1 MHLRNLHGTFVEPI
15 SQSTTTKLVP
25 MFSGSKLLSNNDI
38 LLPAVIYW
46 DKDERFKI
54 NRPQLPWT
62 KRRNEVL
69 WRGTAS
75 SGRNRHEN
83 WTRFQRHRLLSML
96 NGSQVEMS
104 LDDRHGEAIDA
115 YALQGEEQNRTW
127 TTHANAEYSLPHNFP
142 LPNQALYPLQ
152 SFALSILPDWIRSW
166 SNAAFIRLVCFP
178 ETKEYGCNYTGAWY
192 RQGVQTP
199 LHRMFNAKCLSDV
212 DGNSFSGRYRAFL
225 QSNSLPIKATVYNE
239 WHDDRL
245 IPWKHFVPMDNIFI
259 DLWAILEYLISHEDV
274 AEKIALEGQ
283 AWAEKVLREEDML
296 AYVYR
301 LMLEYARVSSD
312 LREETGWIEDGLRA
326 T

>member
-1 MHLRNLHGTFVEPI
+1 MEGYCLQWTQQTR
-15 SQSTTTKLVP
+15 KLDP
-25 MFSGSKLLSNNDI
+25 
-38 LLPAVIYW
+38 LPAPSPPV
-46 DKDERFKI
+46 D
-54 NRPQLPWT
+54 
-62 KRRNEVL
+62 
-69 WRGTAS
+69 A
-75 SGRNRHEN
+75 
-83 WTRFQRHRLLSML
+83 QRVE
-96 NGSQVEMS
+96 VEMS
-104 LDDRHGEAIDA
+104 LDDRHGVTTDA
-115 YALQGEEQNRTW
+115 YALKGEEQSRTW
-127 TTHANAEYSLPHNFP
+127 TTHANAECRLPHNFP
-142 LPNQALYPLQ
+142 LPNQVLYPLH
-152 SFALSILPDWIRSW
+152 SFALSVLLDWIRSW
-166 SNAAFIRLVCFP
+166 SNAAFVRLVCFP

-245 IPWKHFVPMDNIFI
+245 VPWKHFVPMDNTFI
-259 DLWAILEYLISHEDV
+259 DLWAILEYFISHEDV
-274 AEKIALEGQ
+274 AERIVVEGRS
-283 AWAEKVLREEDML
+283 WAERVLREEDML

>member
-96 NGSQVEMS
+96 NGS
-104 LDDRHGEAIDA
+104 R
-115 YALQGEEQNRTW
+115 
-127 TTHANAEYSLPHNFP
+127 
-142 LPNQALYPLQ
+142 
-152 SFALSILPDWIRSW
+152 
-166 SNAAFIRLVCFP
+166 
-178 ETKEYGCNYTGAWY
+178 
-192 RQGVQTP
+192 
-199 LHRMFNAKCLSDV
+199 
-212 DGNSFSGRYRAFL
+212 
-225 QSNSLPIKATVYNE
+225 
-239 WHDDRL
+239 
-245 IPWKHFVPMDNIFI
+245 WK
-259 DLWAILEYLISHEDV
+259 
-274 AEKIALEGQ
+274 
-283 AWAEKVLREEDML
+283 
-296 AYVYR
+296 
-301 LMLEYARVSSD
+301 
-312 LREETGWIEDGLRA
+312 
-326 T
+326 